1 MIGEGGLGIGLG
13 EERGASGASIGHSHS
28 PISVAI
34 RATLPNVLLV
44 SDDQARHSGGLF
56 RAGRGN
62 NLNKQESEA
71 THKLDTQR
79 TSRAELPDGQRES
92 W

>member
-1 MIGEGGLGIGLG
+1 MIGKGGLGIGLG
-13 EERGASGASIGHSHS
+13 EERGASGHSHS

-44 SDDQARHSGGLF
+44 SDDQVRHSSGLF

>member
-13 EERGASGASIGHSHS
+13 EQRGASGHSHS

-44 SDDQARHSGGLF
+44 SDDQVRHSGGLF

-71 THKLDTQR
+71 THKLRHTTDIE
-79 TSRAELPDGQRES
+79 SRIT
-92 W
+92 